1 MKPLMELDAYV
12 NRELDDAAADA
23 FEERMFAA
31 PDDADLALIDRIQ
44 HHGAK
49 LAEHG
54 TFDMGVTR
62 EHVDDLIRAGH
73 KVQVLDAGPPGAPV
87 KELLFA
93 RDAEM
98 IVTALPLG
106 RTDLERV
113 DVEISVLDHNVTR
126 TIKDVLV
133 DQADGVIYGLCERAL
148 ALLSL
153 AAGPTLTRV
162 RYTTGD
168 RDVIAEWN
176 LHGHLA

>member
-1 MKPLMELDAYV
+1 MELDAYV
-12 NRELDDAAADA
+12 NRELDDAAADS
-23 FEERMFAA
+23 FEEQMFAA
-31 PDDADLALIDRIQ
+31 PDDADLGLIDRIQ

-54 TFDMGVTR
+54 TFGVGVTR
-62 EHVDDLIRAGH
+62 EHIDDLIRSGY
-73 KVQVLDAGPPGAPV
+73 KVQMLDAGPPGAHA
-87 KELLFA
+87 KELRFS

-98 IVTALPLG
+98 IVTALALG

-113 DVEISVLDHNVTR
+113 DIEVNVLDYNVTK

-133 DQADGVIYGLCERAL
+133 DQVDGVIYGLCERAL
-148 ALLSL
+148 AHMAF

-162 RYTTGD
+162 RYTNGD

-176 LHGHLA
+176 LHGQLA